1 MRSRLG
7 FETSE
12 CVGDETASPEI
23 MLPPNKDVIDNA
35 ADNLDP
41 GIKPPGGIGG
51 GGGGSLPIVVVG
63 TCCSLFDCSIIGC

>member
-1 MRSRLG
+1 MD
-7 FETSE
+7 E
-12 CVGDETASPEI
+12 ETASPET

-51 GGGGSLPIVVVG
+51 GGGGSLSIVVVV
-63 TCCSLFDCSIIGC
+63 TCCSLLVCCITGC